1 MYSDYFGF
9 SEAPFS
15 IAPDPRYL
23 FMSEKHREALAHL
36 LYGVGDQGGFIV
48 LTGEVGTGKT
58 TICRCLL
65 QQIPDNTDVA
75 FIINPRQN
83 TNQLLQSTFAE
94 LGLPFQKGANSK
106 DLIDQFNHYLLQVHA
121 KGRNTILIID
131 EAQNL
136 PKDVLEQL
144 RLLTNL
150 ETNEK
155 KLLQLLLI
163 GQPEL
168 NDLLNLPELRQLSQR
183 VTARYHLNPLSRH
196 EINQY
201 IDHRLA
207 VAGVR
212 KPLFTKRAVQ
222 TIYKFSNGVPR
233 LVNLI
238 SDRSLLGV
246 YSENALQV
254 TPKQVRKAV
263 KEVLGNKQ
271 SSNGSQLLYWS
282 LLTACVAGLVLIGT
296 TTDWLTTAINQLPL
310 IGSKQ

>member
-65 QQIPDNTDVA
+65 QQIPENTDVA

-83 TNQLLQSTFAE
+83 INQLLQSTFAE
-94 LGLPFQKGANSK
+94 LGLPYQKGSNSK
-106 DLIDQFNHYLLQVHA
+106 ELIDQFNHYLLQVHA

-136 PKDVLEQL
+136 PKEVLEQL

-168 NDLLNLPELRQLSQR
+168 SDLLNLPELRQLSQR
-183 VTARYHLNPLSRH
+183 VTARYHLNPLSKN
-196 EINQY
+196 EIHQY

-207 VAGVR
+207 VAGVKR
-212 KPLFTKRAVQ
+212 PLFTHRAVQ
-222 TIYKFSNGVPR
+222 TIFKFSRGVPR

-263 KEVLGNKQ
+263 KEVFGSHQQ
-271 SSNGSQLLYWS
+271 SRGSQLLYWS
-282 LLTACVAGLVLIGT
+282 LLTACIAGLIIAGV
-296 TTDWLTTAINQLPL
+296 TTDWFTTATQGLPF
-310 IGSKQ
+310 IGSNQ